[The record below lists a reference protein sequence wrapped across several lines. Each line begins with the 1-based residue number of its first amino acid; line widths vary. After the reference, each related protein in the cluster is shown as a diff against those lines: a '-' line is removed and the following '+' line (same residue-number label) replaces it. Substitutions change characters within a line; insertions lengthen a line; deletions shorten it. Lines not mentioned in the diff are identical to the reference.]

1 MGFFTVWQKT
11 MVQRTY
17 AFGITQI
24 DLGTKLINLGYRA
37 CMGLSVPLKG
47 ILQKAGE
54 RIEFIL

>member
-1 MGFFTVWQKT
+1 